1 MRKFRRYNT
10 TNNRNVIVINED
22 ADFEKYNDF
31 NDEDEDQEMDFDD
44 SLNEADGDNSQNGS
58 ENEEEPPMSEEKLKI
73 ESLKIAT
80 NICKLMNNVLPEDII
95 KTAGKVAEFIR
106 NNGQTGFE
114 DTEASDDYV
123 EEEETPENTET
134 QEEGDFKQ

>member
-80 NICKLMNNVLPEDII
+80 NICKLMNNVFPEDVI

-114 DTEASDDYV
+114 DTDASDDYA
-123 EEEETPENTET
+123 EEEEDHENTET
-134 QEEGDFKQ
+134 REERDFEQ

>member
-44 SLNEADGDNSQNGS
+44 SLNEADGDNTQNGS

-114 DTEASDDYV
+114 DTDASDNYA
-123 EEEETPENTET
+123 EEEDAPENTET

>member
-80 NICKLMNNVLPEDII
+80 NICKLMNNVLPEDVI

-114 DTEASDDYV
+114 DTDASDDYA
-123 EEEETPENTET
+123 EEEEDHENTET
-134 QEEGDFKQ
+134 REERDFEQ

>member
-58 ENEEEPPMSEEKLKI
+58 ENEEELPMSEEKLKI

-80 NICKLMNNVLPEDII
+80 NICKLMNNVLPEDVI

-114 DTEASDDYV
+114 DTDASDDYA
-123 EEEETPENTET
+123 EEEEDHENTET
-134 QEEGDFKQ
+134 REERDFEQ